1 MSRFVWSPEYELG
14 IEVIDHQHQRII
26 EYINQIYDARSRAA
40 AQDSLAVIL
49 PNLVDYTLSHF
60 AFEEA
65 LLEEVDYPELSE
77 HQLTHQ
83 HFAKLIGAMKARFD
97 RGEAIAEELA
107 TILQHWL
114 IDHIMSDDQQYAP
127 VVKQRLLG
135 IQPDQQQ
142 SWVRQAVS
150 RYFQ

>member
-1 MSRFVWSPEYELG
+1 MARFVWSPEYELG

-40 AQDSLAVIL
+40 AQDSLATIL

-65 LLEEVDYPELSE
+65 LLEVVDYPELRE

-83 HFAKLIGAMKARFD
+83 HFAELIRAMKQRFD
-97 RGEAIAEELA
+97 GGEMVAGELA
-107 TILQHWL
+107 MVLQQWL
-114 IDHIMSDDQQYAP
+114 IDHIMTDDQQYAP
-127 VVKQRLLG
+127 RVKQRLLG
-135 IQPDQQQ
+135 TQAEHHN
-142 SWVRQAVS
+142 WVQQAVA